1 MSTREL
7 NMAKIAASV
16 EDEAVLEDEASQDE
30 NLDSSLSVEDRVNAE
45 RLKQAELKTQMA
57 INRLE
62 KAKNAATSDAVKAKL
77 QEEID
82 EAKRRKLEQAEARK
96 TQLAEAAKTL
106 KTVKTATDLASTG
119 AKIGA
124 DVRGNVDNT
133 VSKVQD
139 TVGHVAGTLE
149 QVSTPGGIFLPITI
163 LLIFFFLILPV
174 NGMTRAQW
182 LWLSII
188 GDAQIQ
194 ASGTTTSATTN
205 GVEDIGLGGGGTPNI
220 PVRRVY

>member
-124 DVRGNVDNT
+124 DVRGNVDN
-133 VSKVQD
+133 
-139 TVGHVAGTLE
+139 
-149 QVSTPGGIFLPITI
+149 
-163 LLIFFFLILPV
+163 
-174 NGMTRAQW
+174 
-182 LWLSII
+182 
-188 GDAQIQ
+188 
-194 ASGTTTSATTN
+194 
-205 GVEDIGLGGGGTPNI
+205 
-220 PVRRVY
+220 